1 MHFFRINFLDK
12 RLEQLDKTVAEKCLH
27 SLPIMLL
34 MDNINMY
41 RGKKRH
47 DRLFKEIGPKMCN
60 FTGRAAVIPD
70 VSSIADL
77 LSCKETTT
85 ESQTDIADLQ
95 FEDILLGKTA
105 LKIMS
110 MAVCLIWISP
120 CC

>member
-1 MHFFRINFLDK
+1 
-12 RLEQLDKTVAEKCLH
+12 
-27 SLPIMLL
+27 
-34 MDNINMY
+34 MY

-47 DRLFKEIGPKMCN
+47 DRLFKEIDPKMWN

-70 VSSIADL
+70 MSSIVDL

-95 FEDILLGKTA
+95 CEDILLGKTA

-110 MAVCLIWISP
+110 VTMCLIWMFPGS
-120 CC
+120 